1 MGKKEIMKRELG
13 FKLRTCGGTRKR
25 GIGSGDRE
33 CCDENL
39 LLSRVETLGGTRK
52 RGESLQKNIGEVLLF
67 YFFTKDLCFSTIY
80 FIVDKFNLLCFS
92 KGTGFDSVVV
102 RIEI

>member
-1 MGKKEIMKRELG
+1 MGKKEIVKRELG

-33 CCDENL
+33 CCDETL

-52 RGESLQKNIGEVLLF
+52 RGQSLQKNIGEVLLF
-67 YFFTKDLCFSTIY
+67 YFFTKDLCFILFLTNLICY
-80 FIVDKFNLLCFS
+80 VFIRGLGSILS
-92 KGTGFDSVVV
+92 
-102 RIEI
+102 

>member
-1 MGKKEIMKRELG
+1 MGKKEIVKRELG

-39 LLSRVETLGGTRK
+39 LLSRVETLGEQEREERVCRRT
-52 RGESLQKNIGEVLLF
+52 
-67 YFFTKDLCFSTIY
+67 
-80 FIVDKFNLLCFS
+80 
-92 KGTGFDSVVV
+92 
-102 RIEI
+102 